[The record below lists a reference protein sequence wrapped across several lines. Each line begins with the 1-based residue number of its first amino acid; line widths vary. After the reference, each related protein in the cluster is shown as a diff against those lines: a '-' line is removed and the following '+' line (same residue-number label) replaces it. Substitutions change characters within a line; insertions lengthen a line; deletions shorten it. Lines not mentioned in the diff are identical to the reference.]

1 MSGGK
6 KGLCPACGM
15 TERLRPVLSRKDGF
29 VMNNVCAKCLR
40 QISMSAHCI
49 RSMSVAM
56 VLGMTLNPEG
66 GVMKL
71 GNRYFQ
77 FKPVEGGGN
86 GEYWDEVE
94 AAGVETEEQRR
105 ARRQAELDKLY
116 PKDDK
121 AIFWSEDVVEDWR
134 RQ

>member
-94 AAGVETEEQRR
+94 AAGVGQAVPQGRQGHLLERRCCRRLEKAVDCRKDLPEQ
-105 ARRQAELDKLY
+105 AW
-116 PKDDK
+116 P
-121 AIFWSEDVVEDWR
+121 
-134 RQ
+134 